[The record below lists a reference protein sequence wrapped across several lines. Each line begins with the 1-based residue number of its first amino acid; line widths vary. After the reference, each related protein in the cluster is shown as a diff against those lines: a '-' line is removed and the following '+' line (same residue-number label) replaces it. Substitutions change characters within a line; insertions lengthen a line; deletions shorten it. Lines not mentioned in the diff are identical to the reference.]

1 MWYSKIYFNFGYY
14 TIWKVIYGK
23 NYKQKINIFNIS
35 LNNPK
40 FLLIFHGGGQRKK
53 NLYWVM
59 VLDRPYLVFHFGS
72 LWWNI
77 LAETY

>member
-53 NLYWVM
+53 NC
-59 VLDRPYLVFHFGS
+59 
-72 LWWNI
+72 I
-77 LAETY
+77 E